1 MFQFP
6 GKYRH
11 LFQIACLLLS
21 SRLGAQI
28 PDTLFHSDSITPP
41 VFRDSA
47 TVDLSRI
54 KFSNDGLDEVVEYA
68 AEDSMWFDVKNK
80 QVHLYGGAT
89 VTYTTLNIKAGYI
102 LLDYGNNEISAQ
114 PLQDSTGQ
122 PIGLPDFKD
131 GEQQFTASKL
141 RYNFKSK
148 KGIIYEARTQQEDLY
163 VLGEKAKFISTATA
177 DTSQKARNIIY
188 NKDAIITTCDD
199 PHPHFG
205 IRTKKL
211 KVIQDKLVVTGLSN
225 LEIGGIPTPL
235 VIPFGFFPVTKTR
248 KAGLLIPKDFDFR
261 TAEGFGFEG
270 LGWYQPISEHM
281 DATVMLR
288 AFTGGTW
295 GVTASSRYNYRYR
308 NNGNFNLTFNNRVTE
323 DSRAQ
328 KVSAKSFGLQ
338 WTHTQDPKAHPS
350 RRLNGSVNI
359 QTNRDQQRNQNDY
372 NSVFTNTL
380 SSNLAFTKTFPGK
393 PYQYSIGLRHSQN
406 NNTRQ
411 MDITLPSAQFT
422 MQRVYPF
429 KRKIQVGKEK
439 WYEKI
444 SLTYNSKLDNSIR
457 TVDTLLFEKETLE
470 NARMGMQHEI
480 RTDYVLKLFKY
491 INITPN
497 LRYEENWYPY
507 TINRALNDKVTL
519 VYDSIFQN
527 GEFVERVLNESK
539 SKYGEV
545 VTTREWGFNAFRT
558 YNAGISASSSLFLT
572 HKSKRKKAWFQGIRH
587 KVSPTL
593 STGFGPDFRK
603 QQDRYFK
610 TYFTDLRPDKRDTL
624 TYGIFDDAYYSKP
637 SQARRDVSIGY
648 SFTNVL
654 EFKYYSA
661 KRDTVIKKRI
671 FDGLTFAG
679 SYTPTRDSLKWS
691 TISTGGLFRLF
702 KGISN
707 LTWNVTFDPYI
718 ANEKGVVVNK
728 FAYKETGK
736 LVRTTQLGFALNT
749 GFQVKQLRDMFS
761 KKSQATDPTQA
772 TQSKPTLPKD
782 DLLSIFNN
790 FRVDHRIALTRT
802 LIPTG
807 YGTARDTFALSTN
820 SLNFSGSL
828 PLSSKWSLDVDNISY
843 DFISKTLV
851 YPSFGF
857 TRDLHCWQ
865 LSFRWQPDR
874 GTYEFFLGVKP
885 GTLDFVKVPYR
896 RNIFD
901 AQL

>member
-1 MFQFP
+1 MIQFP
-6 GKYRH
+6 GKYRY
-11 LFQIACLLLS
+11 LFQIACLLFS
-21 SRLGAQI
+21 SQLLAQI
-28 PDTLFHSDSITPP
+28 PDTLPRPDSIVKPA
-41 VFRDSA
+41 FRDSA
-47 TVDLSRI
+47 TVDLSKI
-54 KFSNDGLDEVVEYA
+54 KFSTDGLDAAVDYS

-80 QVHLYGGAT
+80 QVHLYGAAT

-114 PLQDSTGQ
+114 PLQDSSGLLTGM
-122 PIGLPDFKD
+122 PDFKD

-148 KGIIYEARTQQEDLY
+148 KGIIYEARTQQEDLH
-163 VLGEKAKFISTATA
+163 VLGEKAKFVSASSA
-177 DTSQKARNIIY
+177 DTTKKARNIIY

-205 IRTKKL
+205 IRTQKL

-225 LEIGGIPTPL
+225 LEVGGIPTPI

-261 TAEGFGFEG
+261 NAEGFGFEG
-270 LGWYQPISEHM
+270 LGWYQPLSEHM
-281 DATVMLR
+281 DATLLLR

-295 GVTASSRYNYRYR
+295 GITAASRYSYRYR
-308 NNGNFNLTFNNRVTE
+308 NNGNFTLNYNNRVTE
-323 DSRAQ
+323 GQRAE
-328 KVSAKSFGLQ
+328 KISAKSFGLQ
-338 WTHTQDPKAHPS
+338 WTHAQDPKAHPS
-350 RRLNGSVNI
+350 RRFNGSVNI

-380 SSNLAFTKTFPGK
+380 SSNLAYTKTFPGK
-393 PYQYSIGLRHSQN
+393 PYQYSIGMRHSQN

-429 KRKIQVGKEK
+429 KRKILVGKEK

-470 NARMGMQHEI
+470 NARMGMQHEV

-507 TINRALNDKVTL
+507 TINRQLLNDSIL

-527 GEFVERVLNESK
+527 GEFIERVLNESK
-539 SKYGEV
+539 SKFGIVE
-545 VTTREWGFNAFRT
+545 TNRDWGFNAFRT
-558 YNAGISASSSLFLT
+558 YNAGISASSSLFFT
-572 HKSKRKKAWFQGIRH
+572 YKSKRKKAWFQGIRH
-587 KVSPTL
+587 KVSPTV
-593 STGFGPDFRK
+593 STGLGPDFRK
-603 QQDRYFK
+603 QQDRYFRE
-610 TYFTDLRPDKRDTL
+610 YFTDTRPEKRDTL
-624 TYGIFDDAYYSKP
+624 TYGIFDEAYYSKP
-637 SQARRDVSIGY
+637 TLAKRDVKIGY

-654 EFKYYSA
+654 EFKYFSA

-718 ANEKGVVVNK
+718 ANEKGNPIK
-728 FAYKETGK
+728 NIMYKEKGR

-749 GFQVKQLRDMFS
+749 GFQIKQLRDMFA
-761 KKSQATDPTQA
+761 KKPADPTQA
-772 TQSKPTLPKD
+772 SQSKPVLPKD

-790 FRVDHRIALTRT
+790 FRVDHRISFARR

-807 YGTARDTFALSTN
+807 YGTARDTFTIGTN

-843 DFISKTLV
+843 DFISKSLV